1 MSKTEWKEYKLGE
14 IYEVHN
20 GLSKGREFFG
30 SGYPFI
36 SFSTVF
42 NKWFIPEIITD
53 FAQTTESEQE
63 SYSIKAG
70 DILVTRTSETADE
83 LGMSCVALRD
93 IPNATYNGFCK
104 RMRQYNKDVDV
115 DSKYVGYYM
124 RNPEFRK
131 KFQAFAGSMSTR
143 ASLTNDAL
151 LGLTIKLPPLAE
163 QQRIAKILS
172 SLDDKIELNNAINR
186 NLEEQA
192 QAIFKSWF
200 VNFEPFG
207 GKKPS
212 DWAKT
217 NIYSLANIIY
227 GAPFSS
233 KLFNTGKNG
242 KPIYRIRDLKD
253 QHSDVYTPENIE
265 DAYLIQPKDI
275 VVGMDGEFR
284 PYLWGGEPGW
294 LNQRVCVFENK
305 RPKGKAFLY
314 FTIKP
319 LLDKVEKTQVATTV
333 IHIGKKDFD
342 KFEILLPSN
351 DVLDKFDELTNPII
365 DQIVLKRLESKH
377 LANLRDSLLPR
388 LMSSELGR

>member
-1 MSKTEWKEYKLGE
+1 MKNEEWKEYKLGDVAF
-14 IYEVHN
+14 ITKLA
-20 GLSKGREFFG
+20 GFEFTKYIQYNN
-30 SGYPFI
+30 SG
-36 SFSTVF
+36 
-42 NKWFIPEIITD
+42 EIIALRALNIRNGFLD
-53 FAQTTESEQE
+53 LGDVKHISQSVSDLLPRSKLF
-63 SYSIKAG
+63 KG
-70 DILVTRTSETADE
+70 DIIFTYTGNGYGDCTIIDQNDKYHLAPNICKISVNQNIADPYFVF
-83 LGMSCVALRD
+83 SVIRSSFFQKQVS
-93 IPNATYNGFCK
+93 N
-104 RMRQYNKDVDV
+104 
-115 DSKYVGYYM
+115 YVGGSSQPTIPM
-124 RNPEFRK
+124 ETIRK
-131 KFQAFAGSMSTR
+131 
-143 ASLTNDAL
+143 
-151 LGLTIKLPPLAE
+151 LTIRLPSLATQKE
-163 QQRIAKILS
+163 ITKILS
-172 SLDDKIELNNAINR
+172 ALDDKIELNNAINR

-200 VNFEPFG
+200 VDFEPFG
-207 GKKPS
+207 GKRPS
-212 DWAKT
+212 DWEKT
-217 NIYSLANIIY
+217 NIYNIANIIY

-233 KLFNTGKNG
+233 KLFNTEKNG

-365 DQIVLKRLESKH
+365 DQIVSKRLENKR
-377 LANLRDSLLPR
+377 LANLRNDLLPK
-388 LMSSELGR
+388 LMSNLQ

>member
-1 MSKTEWKEYKLGE
+1 MSNQ
-14 IYEVHN
+14 IV
-20 GLSKGREFFG
+20 
-30 SGYPFI
+30 P
-36 SFSTVF
+36 
-42 NKWFIPEIITD
+42 
-53 FAQTTESEQE
+53 
-63 SYSIKAG
+63 
-70 DILVTRTSETADE
+70 
-83 LGMSCVALRD
+83 
-93 IPNATYNGFCK
+93 
-104 RMRQYNKDVDV
+104 
-115 DSKYVGYYM
+115 
-124 RNPEFRK
+124 
-131 KFQAFAGSMSTR
+131 
-143 ASLTNDAL
+143 
-151 LGLTIKLPPLAE
+151 
-163 QQRIAKILS
+163 LS
-172 SLDDKIELNNAINR
+172 SLSVNGKGTYGIAASAVPYAKDKYTYLRITDINDDGTLNIDDLKSVDDPDAFNYVLQPNDIVFARTGASTGRNYFYDGSDGTFVYAGFLIKFSIDPNKVNPLYVKYFCQSQKYRDWIYSFNTGSTRGNINERTLAQMPIELPSRRQQDLLVENLSKIDAKIKLNNQINR

-200 VNFEPFG
+200 IDFEPFG
-207 GKKPS
+207 GEIPS
-212 DWAKT
+212 DWEKT
-217 NIYSLANIIY
+217 NIYSIANIIY

-233 KLFNTGKNG
+233 KLFNTEKNG

-253 QHSDVYTPENIE
+253 QHSNVYTPENIE

-351 DVLDKFDELTNPII
+351 DVLDKFDELTSPII
-365 DQIVLKRLESKH
+365 DQIVSKRLEIKR

-388 LMSSELGR
+388 LMSSELGC

>member
-1 MSKTEWKEYKLGE
+1 MTNTEWKEYKLSELLTIKYGKNQKAVEDPNGRIPIYGTGGLMGFASRPLYDKPSILIGRKGSIEKVRYVDHPFWTVDTLFYSE
-14 IYEVHN
+14 I
-20 GLSKGREFFG
+20 
-30 SGYPFI
+30 
-36 SFSTVF
+36 
-42 NKWFIPEIITD
+42 NKEIVLPK
-53 FAQTTESEQE
+53 FLY
-63 SYSIKAG
+63 YS
-70 DILVTRTSETADE
+70 
-83 LGMSCVALRD
+83 M
-93 IPNATYNGFCK
+93 
-104 RMRQYNKDVDV
+104 
-115 DSKYVGYYM
+115 
-124 RNPEFRK
+124 
-131 KFQAFAGSMSTR
+131 
-143 ASLTNDAL
+143 SLTNFSNYNE
-151 LGLTIKLPPLAE
+151 GTTIPSLRTETLNRLIY
-163 QQRIAKILS
+163 RIPSFKIQEKIVQILS

-200 VNFEPFG
+200 VDFEPFG
-207 GKKPS
+207 EKRPS
-212 DWAKT
+212 DWKKT
-217 NIYSLANIIY
+217 NIYNIANIIY

-233 KLFNTGKNG
+233 KLFNMEKNG

-305 RPKGKAFLY
+305 RPKGKTFLY

-351 DVLDKFDELTNPII
+351 DVLDKFDELTNPIF
-365 DQIVLKRLESKH
+365 DQIVSKRLESKH
-377 LANLRDSLLPR
+377 LANLRDSLLPK
-388 LMSSELGR
+388 LMSNELGC